1 MIPLTDYECR
11 LKLNEIYE
19 GHCVILPSSIEHAE
33 AIMRVTQLYIDQ
45 QHNETVKL
53 LSKEYK

>member
-1 MIPLTDYECR
+1 
-11 LKLNEIYE
+11 
-19 GHCVILPSSIEHAE
+19 LPSSIEHAE